1 MLDTLK
7 NIGDQLLEGR
17 GVWARLVTEPKHNP
31 DKKNWVCPILFDCID
46 QEIRFLKDEMTLYRK
61 DESVYKFKY
70 LSPEKWGRNGKKC
83 ALTIEPKKFSMLEE
97 TLFGKKEGDN
107 GSMMLSILDYDP
119 EFEIK
124 PIFKALQEI
133 NKFLSIKR
141 EQLDLKLFKEE
152 IDLGSKEEV
161 VLFYS
166 IIRSENYNNGKPIK
180 LFDLEGHEQFVI
192 GKFATPE
199 NLSMGIDYI
208 SGNVSDE
215 VIESTFSGRY
225 NIHKVFQTE
234 AKNYASGFS
243 DFKKNFQSNPA
254 TLASLDKAS
263 DYVLNNL
270 NTRIAG
276 VSHIV
281 LPNYLHKNLK
291 DFNLDQIKLFLD
303 KTGDLLFKYQTLDT
317 DLDKHLPELD
327 LFWVNYIAFESD
339 GNSFKIMNH
348 IKDVNSAYLK
358 KLVEVFGRTD
368 FEFRSYLGDRAYFN
382 LQSIYRIIP
391 VRDGQKSKV
400 NPVLKLLK
408 DILEQKSVQQEV
420 LFDHFITLALSHWY
434 GRHRAF
440 PNVRNIDSFDFAI
453 KDAVFKYTALIY
465 ALKQLNLI
473 DMETENRQ
481 VESTET
487 VKSDFQQRVDGFFE
501 KMEYGEAEKSMFY
514 LGRVLSSIAYAQ
526 YKKGHES
533 KPVLNKI
540 NFNGMDA
547 QAIVRLSLDLA
558 EKARQYNIHRET
570 DWNFARF
577 REGFNDKNWP
587 LTKEQNVFYL
597 MAGYSFGLTKSDN
610 Q

>member
-7 NIGDQLLEGR
+7 KIGDQLLEGQ
-17 GVWARLVTEPKHNP
+17 GVWARLVTEPKHKP
-31 DKKNWVCPILFDCID
+31 DKKNWVCPILFDCIK
-46 QEIRFLKDEMTLYRK
+46 QEIRFLKDEMELFDNEKTPT
-61 DESVYKFKY
+61 KFRY
-70 LSPEKWGRNGKKC
+70 VSPSIWGPRGKKC
-83 ALTIEPKKFSMLEE
+83 ALTVEPKNFSMLEE
-97 TLFGKKEGDN
+97 TLFGKKDGDK
-107 GSMMLSILDYDP
+107 GSMMDSILDFDP
-119 EFEIK
+119 EFEDK
-124 PIFKALQEI
+124 PIINALKEI
-133 NKFLSIKR
+133 NSSLSNHKSN
-141 EQLDLKLFKEE
+141 LDLKSFKEDL
-152 IDLGSKEEV
+152 DLGGKEEV

-166 IIRSENYNNGKPIK
+166 LIRSENFKDGQPVK
-180 LFDLEGHEQFVI
+180 LFDLEGYEGFII

-199 NLSMGIDYI
+199 NVERGIDHI
-208 SGNVSDE
+208 TGNMSDE
-215 VIESTFSGRY
+215 VIEATFSGRY
-225 NIHKVFQTE
+225 NIHKIFQTT
-234 AKNYASGFS
+234 ASNYASGFTE
-243 DFKKNFQSNPA
+243 FKKNFQSDPT

-263 DYVLNNL
+263 DYVLNKL
-270 NTRIAG
+270 NTKIAG

-291 DFNLDQIKLFLD
+291 DFDLNQIKIFLD
-303 KTGDLLFKYQTLDT
+303 ITGDLLFQYQSLDT
-317 DLDKHLPELD
+317 ELDKHLPEID

-358 KLVEVFGRTD
+358 KLVEVFGQTD
-368 FEFRSYLGDRAYFN
+368 FEFRRYLGDRSYFN

-400 NPVLKLLK
+400 NPVLNLFK
-408 DILEQKSVQQEV
+408 DILEQKPVQQEI
-420 LFDHFITLALSHWY
+420 LFDHFITLALCHWF

-440 PNVRNIDSFDFAI
+440 PNVRKIDSFDFAI
-453 KDAVFKYTALIY
+453 KDTVFKYSALIY

-481 VESTET
+481 DETTET
-487 VKSDFQQRVDGFFE
+487 AKSEFQQRVDSFFE
-501 KMEYGEAEKSMFY
+501 KMEYGEAEIAIFY
-514 LGRVLSSIAYAQ
+514 LGRVLSSIAFAQ

-540 NFNGMDA
+540 NFNGMDV

-558 EKARQYNIHRET
+558 EKVRQYGIHRET

-577 REGFNDKNWP
+577 REKFNNKNWP

>member
-7 NIGDQLLEGR
+7 KIGDQLLEGQ

-31 DKKNWVCPILFDCID
+31 DKKNWVCPILFDCVN
-46 QEIRFLKDEMTLYRK
+46 QEIRFLTDSMELFDK
-61 DESVYKFKY
+61 ES
-70 LSPEKWGRNGKKC
+70 SPAIFRYISPSIWGPRGKKC
-83 ALTIEPKKFSMLEE
+83 ALTVEPKNFSMLEE
-97 TLFGKKEGDN
+97 TLFGKNDGDT
-107 GSMMLSILDYDP
+107 GSMMESILDFDP
-119 EFEIK
+119 EFENKSIY
-124 PIFKALQEI
+124 KALQEI
-133 NKFLSIKR
+133 NSSLSSQSSK
-141 EQLDLKLFKEE
+141 LDLKSFKE
-152 IDLGSKEEV
+152 ILDFGSKEEV

-166 IIRSENYNNGKPIK
+166 LIRSENMNNIEHIE
-180 LFDLEGHEQFVI
+180 LFNLDGYEEFVI

-199 NLSMGIDYI
+199 NVEKGIDHVTGNI
-208 SGNVSDE
+208 SEE
-215 VIESTFSGRY
+215 VIEATFSKRY
-225 NIHKVFQTE
+225 NIHKVFQTT
-234 AKNYASGFS
+234 ARNYASGFS
-243 DFKKNFQSNPA
+243 DFKKNFQSDPS

-263 DYVLNNL
+263 EYVLNYL

-276 VSHIV
+276 ISHIV
-281 LPNYLHKNLK
+281 LPNYLHKNLN
-291 DFNLDQIKLFLD
+291 DFDLNQIKSFLD
-303 KTGDLLFKYQTLDT
+303 KTGDLLFQYQSLDT
-317 DLDKHLPELD
+317 ELDKHLPELD

-358 KLVEVFGRTD
+358 KLVDVFGRTD
-368 FEFRSYLGDRAYFN
+368 LEFRSYLGDRSYFN

-400 NPVLKLLK
+400 NPVLNLFK
-408 DILEQKSVQQEV
+408 DILEQKQVKKEI
-420 LFDHFITLALSHWY
+420 LFDHFITLALCHWY

-440 PNVRNIDSFDFAI
+440 PNVRKIDSFDFAI
-453 KDAVFKYTALIY
+453 KDAVFKYSALIY

-473 DMETENRQ
+473 NMKTETRQ
-481 VESTET
+481 DEATET
-487 VKSDFQQRVDGFFE
+487 VKSEFQQRVDDFFE
-501 KMEYGEAEKSMFY
+501 KMGYGEAEKAMFY

-547 QAIVRLSLDLA
+547 QAVVRLSLDLA
-558 EKARQYNIHRET
+558 EKVRQYGIHRET

-577 REGFNDKNWP
+577 REKFNDKNWP